1 MGVQAILYS
10 YLMEVQAVDQNISPE
25 VLGKTKLFFF

>member
-1 MGVQAILYS
+1 MGVQAMLYS

-25 VLGKTKLFFF
+25 VLEKTKVFLF

>member
-10 YLMEVQAVDQNISPE
+10 YLMEVQAVDQNIFPE
-25 VLGKTKLFFF
+25 VMGKTKVFFF